1 MTFVH
6 GLFKPQARRPY
17 RPAAV
22 TLGDRYLLIKI
33 KALRGRLVI
42 LARSG
47 RPSEAD
53 AAERS
58 SKLEGVTKRQT

>member
-6 GLFKPQARRPY
+6 GFFKRQARRPY

-22 TLGDRYLLIKI
+22 TLGDRYLLMKI
-33 KALRGRLVI
+33 KALKGRLVI

-53 AAERS
+53 AAERP

>member
-1 MTFVH
+1 
-6 GLFKPQARRPY
+6 
-17 RPAAV
+17 V

-53 AAERS
+53 VAERP
-58 SKLEGVTKRQT
+58 SKLEGVPKRQT